1 MMAIAHILQFE
12 LLPSQRTAW
21 LAAAKQIKSSAARH
35 GATARWYSPVVG
47 RSPNVIARVTRFADL
62 PAFAAFTE
70 AMRNDRDM
78 QKAMDALRSIP
89 IAVLSSAINRDI
101 TDEIDSLK
109 TPEPGAPVANVVQLQ
124 IPPGSRQAWL
134 QSSKEL
140 RAIANKHG
148 MTLARWSEPVVGGV
162 SGTVTGAWGYE
173 SLEAWAKERQKGAD
187 SGFASA
193 VNQFMAG
200 QKGALPVTVNAV
212 LLREITDV

>member
-1 MMAIAHILQFE
+1 MAIAHILQFR
-12 LLPSQRTAW
+12 LLPSQRVAW
-21 LAAAKQIKSSAARH
+21 LAAAKQIRSSAERN
-35 GATARWYSPVVG
+35 GATARWYGPVVG
-47 RSPNVIARVTRFADL
+47 RDPNVIARVTRFADL
-62 PAFAAFTE
+62 SAFATFTE

-78 QKAMDALRSIP
+78 QKAMDALRALP
-89 IAVLSSAINRDI
+89 ITVLSTVINRDV
-101 TDEIDSLK
+101 TDEIDALK

-124 IPPGSRQAWL
+124 IAPGGRQAWL

-140 RAIANKHG
+140 RSIANKHG

-187 SGFASA
+187 SGFANA

-200 QKGALPVTVNAV
+200 QKEALVVPVNSV
-212 LLREITDV
+212 LLREITDI